1 MGAVSLVDEV
11 AAAVLAARPEADV
24 SAARTAGMVLV
35 RHEGGELVVR
45 IFSRDPEVDVSL
57 QVETWAG
64 QLNAEASF
72 SNMPASVV
80 AAAVLA
86 ALELN
91 H

>member
-1 MGAVSLVDEV
+1 M
-11 AAAVLAARPEADV
+11 

-57 QVETWAG
+57 QVESWSGVIA
-64 QLNAEASF
+64 AEASF
-72 SNMPASVV
+72 SNMPADVV
-80 AAAVLA
+80 AAAVLS